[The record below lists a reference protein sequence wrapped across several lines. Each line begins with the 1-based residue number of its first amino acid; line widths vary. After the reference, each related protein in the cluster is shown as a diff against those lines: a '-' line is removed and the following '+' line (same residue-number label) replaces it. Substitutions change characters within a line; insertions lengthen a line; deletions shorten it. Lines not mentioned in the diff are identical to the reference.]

1 MNEYTKLVNKL
12 GTLYYDASEQ
22 YNTSPTC
29 KLLCDAIE
37 DLLRRAQVEPE
48 YISEDEID
56 LDEE

>member
-56 LDEE
+56 